1 MQLFWMH
8 LFRMHLFRMHFFG
21 CIKTYLNGDSI
32 GLTLLSSHRYIL
44 YVSAV
49 DQSLS
54 VDDRRTSMAIVEVRI
69 QGSIEDRPKREP
81 EKLPQDVLAT
91 SSGEEKQLK
100 MNSTDEFLAEAKR
113 KVFLKR
119 QIKIDY
125 KYYGELFIKINA
137 YYYILTFLYDYD

>member
-1 MQLFWMH
+1 MKLFW
-8 LFRMHLFRMHFFG
+8 MHLFRMHFFG

-119 QIKIDY
+119 QIKIDD
-125 KYYGELFIKINA
+125 KY
-137 YYYILTFLYDYD
+137 